1 MSHDTL
7 NPEAVL
13 AALTPD
19 IVDRLRTAV
28 ELGKWPNGDR
38 LTSEQRATSMQAVL
52 IWEIKNLPENQRVG
66 YIDKGRKVD
75 EACDTDSAL
84 ALPSSPADEE
94 KPLRLV

>member
-1 MSHDTL
+1 MSLDTL

-38 LTSEQRATSMQAVL
+38 LTAEQRATSMQAVL
-52 IWEIKNLPENQRVG
+52 IWEAKHLPENQRVG
-66 YIDKGRKVD
+66 YIDKGHKED
-75 EACDTDSAL
+75 EACDSDSSL
-84 ALPSSPADEE
+84 VLPSSPSDEE
-94 KPLRLV
+94 RPLRLV